1 MDKYY
6 TSVSFNES
14 IAIKYALN
22 EFLKRACEIANG
34 DTRKSI
40 NIYKIWDE
48 KFPIK
53 GLERETA
60 LPIILRAL
68 QASNFARDGNN
79 KDEIKLTLKGIYYV
93 ADNLKVP
100 PENLGVLSRTDV
112 KKLENLFLQS
122 LYEQTK
128 GDPARTM
135 SIYEVEKK
143 LGGVSGTARILQIAE
158 YLKMKGLIEID
169 ESKGQI
175 KFRVPSEQ
183 VKKYYP
189 PPSPPQGSFSSA
201 SFST

>member
-128 GDPARTM
+128 GIP
-135 SIYEVEKK
+135 
-143 LGGVSGTARILQIAE
+143 Q
-158 YLKMKGLIEID
+158 
-169 ESKGQI
+169 
-175 KFRVPSEQ
+175 EQ
-183 VKKYYP
+183 
-189 PPSPPQGSFSSA
+189 
-201 SFST
+201 

>member
-1 MDKYY
+1 
-6 TSVSFNES
+6 
-14 IAIKYALN
+14 
-22 EFLKRACEIANG
+22 
-34 DTRKSI
+34 
-40 NIYKIWDE
+40 
-48 KFPIK
+48 
-53 GLERETA
+53 
-60 LPIILRAL
+60 
-68 QASNFARDGNN
+68 
-79 KDEIKLTLKGIYYV
+79 
-93 ADNLKVP
+93 
-100 PENLGVLSRTDV
+100 
-112 KKLENLFLQS
+112 
-122 LYEQTK
+122 
-128 GDPARTM
+128 M